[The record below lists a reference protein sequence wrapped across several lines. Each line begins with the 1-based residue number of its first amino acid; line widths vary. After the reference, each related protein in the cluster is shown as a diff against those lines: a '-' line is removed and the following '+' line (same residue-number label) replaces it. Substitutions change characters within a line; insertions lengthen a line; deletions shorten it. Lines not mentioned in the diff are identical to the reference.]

1 MARWDFLKENNT
13 RQATVASPNNMQVCS
28 FDAGKDNARLTT
40 SIFWAFTSTAMLW
53 SYRHE

>member
-1 MARWDFLKENNT
+1 MKENNT